1 MIDNLTFY
9 ANLSLIPKDSN
20 SFIISPCEK
29 TSYKLFFDLYLYE
42 QTP

>member
-9 ANLSLIPKDSN
+9 ANPSLIPKESN
-20 SFIISPCEK
+20 SRIILPYEK

-42 QTP
+42 